1 MKISLSLQQDFQS
14 PELELKRVQ
23 LKKIIETTL
32 RHVGYKE
39 DCEIGIACVDLE
51 ESHQLNLQYREK
63 DKPTNVLSFPSDIPE
78 EVLPML
84 DALPLGDLVICIP
97 VVLQEALEQKK
108 TAQNHFAH
116 LLVHGVLHLLG
127 YDHETSDE
135 DAEEMEGLE
144 IEILAKLNIA
154 NPYQE
159 SEISP

>member
-14 PELELKRVQ
+14 PELELKRAL

-32 RHVGYKE
+32 RYVGYKE

-159 SEISP
+159 

>member
-14 PELELKRVQ
+14 PELELKRAQ

-32 RHVGYKE
+32 RDVGYKE
-39 DCEIGIACVDLE
+39 DCEIGVACVDLE

-63 DKPTNVLSFPSDIPE
+63 DKPTNVLSFQSDIPE

-159 SEISP
+159 

>member
-1 MKISLSLQQDFQS
+1 MKISLSLQQDFRS
-14 PELELKRVQ
+14 PELELKQAQ

-159 SEISP
+159 

>member
-14 PELELKRVQ
+14 PELELKRAQ

-32 RHVGYKE
+32 RDVGYKE
-39 DCEIGIACVDLE
+39 DCEIGVACVDLE

-159 SEISP
+159 

>member
-14 PELELKRVQ
+14 PELELKRAQ
-23 LKKIIETTL
+23 LKKIIETIL

-159 SEISP
+159 

>member
-14 PELELKRVQ
+14 PELELKRAQ
-23 LKKIIETTL
+23 LKKIIEITL

-39 DCEIGIACVDLE
+39 DCEIGVACVDLD
-51 ESHQLNLQYREK
+51 ESQQLNLQYREK

-84 DALPLGDLVICIP
+84 AALPLGDLVICIP

-159 SEISP
+159 

>member
-1 MKISLSLQQDFQS
+1 M
-14 PELELKRVQ
+14 
-23 LKKIIETTL
+23 IETTL

-39 DCEIGIACVDLE
+39 DCEIGVACVDLD
-51 ESHQLNLQYREK
+51 ESQQLNLQYREK

-159 SEISP
+159 

>member
-14 PELELKRVQ
+14 PELELKRAQ
-23 LKKIIETTL
+23 LKKIIEITL

-39 DCEIGIACVDLE
+39 DCEIGVACVDLE

-127 YDHETSDE
+127 YDHEISDE

-159 SEISP
+159 

>member
-14 PELELKRVQ
+14 PELELKRAQ
-23 LKKIIETTL
+23 LKKIIEITL

-159 SEISP
+159 

>member
-14 PELELKRVQ
+14 PELELKRAQ

-32 RHVGYKE
+32 SHVGYKE
-39 DCEIGIACVDLE
+39 DCEIGVACVDLD
-51 ESHQLNLQYREK
+51 ESQQLNLQYREK

-159 SEISP
+159 

>member
-14 PELELKRVQ
+14 PELELKWAQ

-39 DCEIGIACVDLE
+39 DCEIGVACVDLD
-51 ESHQLNLQYREK
+51 ESQQLNLQYREK

-159 SEISP
+159 

>member
-14 PELELKRVQ
+14 PELELKRAQ

-32 RHVGYKE
+32 RHAGYKE

-159 SEISP
+159 

>member
-1 MKISLSLQQDFQS
+1 M
-14 PELELKRVQ
+14 
-23 LKKIIETTL
+23 
-32 RHVGYKE
+32 
-39 DCEIGIACVDLE
+39 E

-97 VVLQEALEQKK
+97 VVLQEAFGTKRKPHKIILRI
-108 TAQNHFAH
+108 F
-116 LLVHGVLHLLG
+116 LVHGVLHLLG

-154 NPYQE
+154 NPYRE
-159 SEISP
+159 

>member
-14 PELELKRVQ
+14 PELELKRAQ
-23 LKKIIETTL
+23 LKKIIEPTL

-108 TAQNHFAH
+108 NAQNHFAH

-159 SEISP
+159 

>member
-14 PELELKRVQ
+14 PELELKRAQ
-23 LKKIIETTL
+23 LKIIETTL

-39 DCEIGIACVDLE
+39 DCEIGVACVDLA
-51 ESHQLNLQYREK
+51 ESQQLNLQYREK

-108 TAQNHFAH
+108 NCPKPFCTSISTWCFTFAW
-116 LLVHGVLHLLG
+116 L
-127 YDHETSDE
+127 
-135 DAEEMEGLE
+135 
-144 IEILAKLNIA
+144 
-154 NPYQE
+154 
-159 SEISP
+159 

>member
-1 MKISLSLQQDFQS
+1 LKISLSLQQDFQS
-14 PELELKRVQ
+14 PELELKRAQ

-32 RHVGYKE
+32 RDVGYKE
-39 DCEIGIACVDLE
+39 DCEIGVACVDLE

-159 SEISP
+159 